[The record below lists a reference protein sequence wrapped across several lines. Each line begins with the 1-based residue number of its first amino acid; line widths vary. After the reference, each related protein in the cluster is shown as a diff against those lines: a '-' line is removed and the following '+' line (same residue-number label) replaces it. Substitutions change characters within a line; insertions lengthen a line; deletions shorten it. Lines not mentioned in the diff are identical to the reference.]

1 MDIKDIID
9 IIDQAPV
16 PRYVLLPIGA
26 IVLYVVFKVVYNL
39 YFHPLRKF
47 PGPVANKLSIIPHLW
62 SVFKGK
68 QSYELLRLHS
78 KYGHV
83 VRYGPNELS
92 FSSAKAWKDIY
103 GPRSGHQPFTKGT
116 WYDGLSIYAAQDIRS
131 IITERDP
138 VKHAAMSRL
147 YGGAFSRGFL
157 NEMEPMII
165 DYIDRF
171 VDYVRSKTADGGTVD
186 LTFGYS
192 SMTFDII
199 GDLAFGQD
207 FGAIG
212 LEEPHKFIREL
223 NESLGFTS
231 FMEAVKRFPPL
242 GPIGRVLLRSQVE
255 KLEGIARKGGDF
267 ALEVM
272 KKRVAE
278 QDTTTRKDFLTK
290 VLQQRAESKMDIS
303 EIQLAAQ
310 SWDFIGAGTETTA
323 AVMTSTTY
331 YLLKDRDLL
340 ARVTAEVRAA
350 FRTSAEITNASAE
363 KLELLHRVCLEGLRL
378 PTGAPPILPR
388 LVPKGGDT
396 VDGYF
401 LPGGTPVTIAPM
413 VAGLHP
419 DNFKD
424 PMVFNPDRW
433 LGKGGDILEASQ
445 PFSLGARGCG
455 GKPIAWMEVRVT
467 LAKMLWTFDME
478 LENPDLD
485 WIGKDFDNLPQ
496 YALWVRQNLHI
507 KARVASH

>member
-1 MDIKDIID
+1 MS
-9 IIDQAPV
+9 
-16 PRYVLLPIGA
+16 YSG
-26 IVLYVVFKVVYNL
+26 
-39 YFHPLRKF
+39 
-47 PGPVANKLSIIPHLW
+47 SIAHMV
-62 SVFKGK
+62 S
-68 QSYELLRLHS
+68 
-78 KYGHV
+78 HV

-212 LEEPHKFIREL
+212 LEEPHIFIREL

-231 FMEAVKRFPPL
+231 FMEAV
-242 GPIGRVLLRSQVE
+242 E

-267 ALEVM
+267 ALDVM

-331 YLLKDRDLL
+331 YLLKDRELL

-378 PTGAPPILPR
+378 PTGAPPICLVWCPR
-388 LVPKGGDT
+388 AATRSTD
-396 VDGYF
+396 
-401 LPGGTPVTIAPM
+401 ISCREAPQC
-413 VAGLHP
+413 L
-419 DNFKD
+419 N
-424 PMVFNPDRW
+424 
-433 LGKGGDILEASQ
+433 
-445 PFSLGARGCG
+445 
-455 GKPIAWMEVRVT
+455 
-467 LAKMLWTFDME
+467 
-478 LENPDLD
+478 
-485 WIGKDFDNLPQ
+485 
-496 YALWVRQNLHI
+496 I